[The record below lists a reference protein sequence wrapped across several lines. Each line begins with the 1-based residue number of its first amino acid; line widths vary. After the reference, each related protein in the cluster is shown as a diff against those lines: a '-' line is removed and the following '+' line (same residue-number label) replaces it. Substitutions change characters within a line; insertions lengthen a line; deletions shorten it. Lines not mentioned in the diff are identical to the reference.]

1 MSLFDYAKSATTAL
15 RLLARFG
22 QDVTLTHEATGV
34 YDPAL
39 GTAPVTVTTET
50 RKAALFDYDRINF
63 GETLQDGTRIQAG
76 DRRCLMG
83 TDGSVPT
90 TFDFVTVSGVKYP
103 IKVVKVL
110 NPAGTPILYDML
122 IRK

>member
-22 QDVTLTHEATGV
+22 QDVALTREATGA
-34 YDPAL
+34 YDPTV

-50 RKAALFDYDRINF
+50 RKAVLLDYDRINF
-63 GETLQDGTRIQAG
+63 GQTLQDGTRVQAG

-83 TDGSVPT
+83 ADGSEPT
-90 TFDFVTVSGVKYP
+90 TLDFVTVGGAKYP
-103 IKVVKVL
+103 VKVVKIHS
-110 NPAGTPILYDML
+110 PAGVPILYDML

>member
-1 MSLFDYAKSATTAL
+1 MTFDYTKNAATAL
-15 RLLARFG
+15 RLLTKFG
-22 QDVTLTHEATGV
+22 RDVTLTREVTGA
-34 YDPAL
+34 YDPSLSA
-39 GTAPVTVTTET
+39 APVTVTTET

-83 TDGSVPT
+83 TGGSAPT
-90 TFDFVTVSGVKYP
+90 TFDSVTVGGVKYP
-103 IKVVKVL
+103 IKVVKTL
-110 NPAGTPILYDML
+110 SPAGTPVLYDLL